1 MGQPIY
7 VNKMNAL
14 ANSDETTPS
23 VAVKLL
29 VDQHGLWAVFTA
41 VMATLLPKRREVVR
55 LDDLTPHLRRDMGLP
70 PIEQSRK
77 YWELR

>member
-70 PIEQSRK
+70 PIEQPRK